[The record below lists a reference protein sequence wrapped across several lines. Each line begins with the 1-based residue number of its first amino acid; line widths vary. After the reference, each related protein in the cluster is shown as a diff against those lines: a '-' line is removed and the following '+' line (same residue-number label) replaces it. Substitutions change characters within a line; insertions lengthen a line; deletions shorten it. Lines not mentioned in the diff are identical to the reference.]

1 MCRSVQ
7 SSMSVQPVGS
17 RYSKAV
23 RIFPN
28 GECVIWRQRVR
39 TSFPVGSSEYS
50 EKALY
55 ALACWQLYCRDRET
69 LKAAHLFMGLSLV
82 SNFDRLAN
90 RPPSK
95 AEVEAKEA
103 EENALWFFDQP
114 SEDVAPAPP
123 TKRRYGLNG
132 IPRKAARIVRNAAYL
147 LQKNARREN
156 LTFATVTV
164 PTMPVEDMAVL
175 HENWHKAV
183 EIYRLGLKRR
193 LQDAGL
199 SGESVG
205 VSEIQEERCNKTGLP
220 VLHLHTVFQG
230 RVPYGPWIISTKCHD
245 ELWRNAVKT
254 VLPKALIS
262 FKSAANLQVVK
273 TSAANYLGKYISKG
287 VISVSA
293 VKDAGMSDWLPR
305 QWWNCTRSL
314 SARVRAETI
323 RADYVAEALIR
334 ACERNNESIWHFW
347 GEVLIDIGEKQG
359 YWLATYGRLTTSAQE
374 TIREFTRYPKTTVAG
389 LS

>member
-1 MCRSVQ
+1 
-7 SSMSVQPVGS
+7 MSVLPVGS

-23 RIFPN
+23 RLFPN
-28 GECVIWRQRVR
+28 GECVVWRQKVR
-39 TSFPVGSSEYS
+39 ESFPVASPEYS
-50 EKALY
+50 ARALWM
-55 ALACWQLYCRDRET
+55 LECWKLYQADRDT

-82 SNFDRLAN
+82 SNFDKLSN

-95 AEVEAKEA
+95 AEIEAKKLADDEV
-103 EENALWFFDQP
+103 WFFGQS
-114 SEDVAPAPP
+114 SEDVAPTPSP
-123 TKRRYGLNG
+123 ERRYGLNG

-147 LQKNARREN
+147 LQKSVRREN

-164 PTMPVEDMAVL
+164 PTMPIKDMAVL
-175 HENWHKAV
+175 HQKWHKAV
-183 EIYRLGLKRR
+183 EIYRLGLKRV

-205 VSEIQEERCNKTGLP
+205 VSEIQEERCDKTGLP

-230 RVPYGPWIISTKCHD
+230 RLPYGPWVVSTDRHD
-245 ELWRNAVKT
+245 ELWRNAVKV
-254 VLPKALIS
+254 VLPEALVS
-262 FKSAANLQVVK
+262 FKSAANLQMVQ

-287 VISVSA
+287 AISVAA
-293 VKDAGMSDWLPR
+293 VKTEGMGHWLPR

-314 SARVRAETI
+314 SARVRAETV
-323 RADYVAEALIR
+323 RADYVAEPLIR
-334 ACERNNESIWHFW
+334 ACERNDESIWHFW

-359 YWLATYGRLTTSAQE
+359 YWLATYGRLTASAQE
-374 TIREFTRYPKTTVAG
+374 MIREFTRHPKTTIAG

>member
-1 MCRSVQ
+1 
-7 SSMSVQPVGS
+7 MSVQPVGS

-28 GECVIWRQRVR
+28 GECVIWRQKVKE
-39 TSFPVGSSEYS
+39 SFPVASPEYS
-50 EKALY
+50 ARALWM
-55 ALACWQLYCRDRET
+55 LECWQLYQENRDT

-82 SNFDRLAN
+82 SNFDKLSN

-95 AEVEAKEA
+95 AETAAREL
-103 EENALWFFDQP
+103 EENALWFFNQP

-123 TKRRYGLNG
+123 PKRRYGLNG

-147 LQKNARREN
+147 LQKSVRREN

-164 PTMPVEDMAVL
+164 PTMPIKDMAVL
-175 HENWHKAV
+175 HQEWHKAV
-183 EIYRLGLKRR
+183 EIYRLGLKRH
-193 LQDAGL
+193 LQNAGL

-205 VSEIQEERCNKTGLP
+205 VSEIQEERCEKTGLP

-230 RVPYGPWIISTKCHD
+230 RVPYGPWAISTECHD
-245 ELWRNAVKT
+245 ELWRNAVKV

-287 VISVSA
+287 AISVAA

-314 SARVRAETI
+314 GARVRAETI
-323 RADYVAEALIR
+323 RADYAAEPLIR
-334 ACERNNESIWHFW
+334 ACEGNNKSIWHFW

-359 YWLATYGRLTTSAQE
+359 YWLATYGRLTSEVQE
-374 TIREFTRYPKTTVAG
+374 MIREMPLYPSTVTAG
-389 LS
+389 IDRINS